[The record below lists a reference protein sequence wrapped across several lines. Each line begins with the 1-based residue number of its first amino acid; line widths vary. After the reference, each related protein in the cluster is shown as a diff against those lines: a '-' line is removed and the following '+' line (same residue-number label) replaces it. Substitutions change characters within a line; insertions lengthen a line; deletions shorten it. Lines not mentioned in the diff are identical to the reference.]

1 MGSQWRSATGQPE
14 TAGSQPSARLAH
26 PGSIVNTHSA
36 TGYSSAREARAECA
50 VEQGA
55 VNLEQAD
62 EILAELAKLGETR
75 SWEPGTAVVTE
86 REVADCLYI
95 VHSGELRAMVAGVNG
110 RMVELNTLG
119 AGEIFGEL
127 MLSGGRRSATVQV
140 TVRARLT
147 RVTRTDVERAL
158 AMQPDLACH
167 LIQRLVQRVRTLTT
181 TVSHLAS
188 VDVYGR
194 LVGLFEALAVVDQG
208 QRVVPG
214 PLSQARIA
222 ERLGASRAMVNRLLQ
237 DLARGG
243 YIEVSRERIVLLNEL
258 PRRW

>member
-1 MGSQWRSATGQPE
+1 ME
-14 TAGSQPSARLAH
+14 H
-26 PGSIVNTHSA
+26 
-36 TGYSSAREARAECA
+36 
-50 VEQGA
+50 
-55 VNLEQAD
+55 AD

-75 SWEPGTAVVTE
+75 TWEPGTAVVTE
-86 REVADCLYI
+86 GDVADCMYI
-95 VHSGELRAMVAGVNG
+95 VHAGELRVVVAGVGG
-110 RMVELNTLG
+110 RMVELSTLG

-140 TVRARLT
+140 TARARLT
-147 RVTRTDVERAL
+147 RVTRAEVERVL
-158 AMQPDLACH
+158 SLRPDLACH
-167 LIQRLVQRVRTLTT
+167 LIQRLVQRVRALTT
-181 TVSHLAS
+181 TVSRLAS

-194 LVGLFEALAVVDQG
+194 LVGLFDALAVIDQG

-243 YIEVSRERIVLLNEL
+243 YIEVSRERIVLLSEL
-258 PRRW
+258 PRHW

>member
-1 MGSQWRSATGQPE
+1 M
-14 TAGSQPSARLAH
+14 
-26 PGSIVNTHSA
+26 
-36 TGYSSAREARAECA
+36 
-50 VEQGA
+50 
-55 VNLEQAD
+55 EQAD

-75 SWEPGTAVVTE
+75 TWEPGTAVVTE
-86 REVADCLYI
+86 GDVADCMYI
-95 VHSGELRAMVAGVNG
+95 IHAGELRAVVAGDSG
-110 RMVELNTLG
+110 RTVELNTLG

-127 MLSGGRRSATVQV
+127 MLSGERRVATVEV

-147 RVTRTDVERAL
+147 RVTRVEVERVLAL
-158 AMQPDLACH
+158 RPDLAVQ
-167 LIQRLVQRVRTLTT
+167 LIHRLVQRVRTLTQN
-181 TVSHLAS
+181 VGRLAS

-194 LVGLFEALAVVDQG
+194 LVGLFDALAVDDAG

-243 YIEVSRERIVLLNEL
+243 YIEVSRERIVLLRKL
-258 PRRW
+258 PSKW